1 MFRNSFKY
9 QNPSSL
15 AIYFFKADKYQNLS
29 TLAKDLFK
37 ADKSKTNKIKYLII
51 NKLIKLMEDTIMKIL
66 KMKI

>member
-37 ADKSKTNKIKYLII
+37 ADKSKTNKIK
-51 NKLIKLMEDTIMKIL
+51 
-66 KMKI
+66 